1 MACAVWV
8 PVMAVDAYICDYVR
22 TPIGRYGG
30 ALASVRADDLAALP
44 IRELLHRHPGMSE
57 AVEEVFLGCANQAGE
72 DNRNLA
78 RMALLLAGLPDS
90 IPGAT
95 VNRLCASGMDAVA
108 AAARAIKSGEIDLA
122 IAGGAESMTRAPFV
136 TGKAEVPFQR
146 SAETFDTTIGWRF
159 VNPVMK
165 TLHGVDS
172 MPETAQNVAD
182 EYQVSR
188 ADQDAFAL
196 RSQSRAAAAQAKG
209 TFDHEIVSVEVK
221 DRKGAVTRFVRD
233 EHPRADT
240 TLAALAKLRGIVRPE
255 GSVTAGNASGVND
268 GAAALVLASGRAVE
282 AHGLRPIAR
291 VLGFATAGVAPRV
304 MGVGP
309 IPAVRKLC
317 DRLGLQ
323 PQDFDVIELN
333 EAFASQALACLRG
346 LGLPDDGEHVN
357 PNGGAIAL
365 GHPLGMSGARIAGAA
380 ALELKRRG
388 GRHALASMCV
398 GVGQGVAMAL
408 ERA

>member
-1 MACAVWV
+1 
-8 PVMAVDAYICDYVR
+8 MAVDAYICDYVR

-44 IRELLHRHPGMSE
+44 IRELLHRHPGMGE
-57 AVEEVFLGCANQAGE
+57 AIEEVLLGCANQAGE

-90 IPGAT
+90 VPGAT

-122 IAGGAESMTRAPFV
+122 IAGGSESMTRAPFV
-136 TGKAEVPFQR
+136 MGKAAAPFQR
-146 SAETFDTTIGWRF
+146 SAETYDTTIGWRF
-159 VNPVMK
+159 VNPLMK

-196 RSQSRAAAAQAKG
+196 RSQSRSAAAQAKR
-209 TFDHEIVSVEVK
+209 TFDHEIVAVEVK
-221 DRKGAVTRFVRD
+221 DRKGAVTRFARD

-240 TLAALAKLRGIVRPE
+240 TLEALAKLRGIARPD

-268 GAAALVLASGRAVE
+268 GAAALVLASGKAVE
-282 AHGLRPIAR
+282 AHGLVPIAR
-291 VLGFATAGVAPRV
+291 VLGFATAGVPPRV

-317 DRLGLQ
+317 ERLGLQ

-346 LGLPDDGEHVN
+346 LGLPDDGEHIN